1 MASRTGADRND
12 LTIDE
17 LAAAARTTTRRV
29 RSLQTLGLLPHPEL
43 RGRTGRYGAA
53 HTERLGAILRLQALG
68 FSLESLGVL
77 FGALDAGQSLAAVLG
92 VGEPAPHTVGGDRTR
107 RHGGTLRLQRAAAGG
122 RAPVTA
128 AGVPCCPSSPPPCGT
143 RAKRRDLSATRLR
156 PTAAWSPAAWSRPLD
171 MVGPVPEPE
180 VPLVRWAEA
189 GALGADVAVTTRHG
203 GASRPPYD
211 SLNLGLHV
219 GDDDDTVVA
228 NRRRAARAFGAELD
242 QLVFA
247 RQVHGARVTTV
258 SGADGGRGATTH
270 DDTVAEADVLVT
282 AESGVTLVIM
292 VADCVP
298 IALVDPVARVL
309 GAVHAGWRGTAA
321 GVSGAALEAMADLG
335 ARREEIRAFVGP
347 AVASE
352 RYQVTDEVAQAL
364 AGAVVPV
371 ALDPGVARPGRAGAL
386 ARRPGGGEPS
396 AAAAGRRDGGA
407 HQRVRP
413 LHRRRALL
421 QRPRRPALR
430 PVRPAG
436 APGRLSRAAATPGP
450 RRPAP

>member
-1 MASRTGADRND
+1 
-12 LTIDE
+12 
-17 LAAAARTTTRRV
+17 
-29 RSLQTLGLLPHPEL
+29 
-43 RGRTGRYGAA
+43 
-53 HTERLGAILRLQALG
+53 
-68 FSLESLGVL
+68 
-77 FGALDAGQSLAAVLG
+77 
-92 VGEPAPHTVGGDRTR
+92 
-107 RHGGTLRLQRAAAGG
+107 
-122 RAPVTA
+122 
-128 AGVPCCPSSPPPCGT
+128 
-143 RAKRRDLSATRLR
+143 
-156 PTAAWSPAAWSRPLD
+156 

-282 AESGVTLVIM
+282 VESGVTLVIM

-371 ALDPGVARPGRAGAL
+371 ALDPGVARPDGPGHWLVDLAAANRQQLRLGGVTEERISGCGLSTADERFFSDRAARPCGRFALL
-386 ARRPGGGEPS
+386 ARLV
-396 AAAAGRRDGGA
+396 D
-407 HQRVRP
+407 
-413 LHRRRALL
+413 
-421 QRPRRPALR
+421 
-430 PVRPAG
+430 
-436 APGRLSRAAATPGP
+436 
-450 RRPAP
+450 